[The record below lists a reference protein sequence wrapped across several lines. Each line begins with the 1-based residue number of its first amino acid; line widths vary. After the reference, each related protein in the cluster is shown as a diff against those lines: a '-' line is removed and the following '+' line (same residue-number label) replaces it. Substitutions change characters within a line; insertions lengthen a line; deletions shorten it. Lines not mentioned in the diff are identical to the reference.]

1 MGCLLLG
8 TEDGRLLV
16 LDPAGT
22 KVMHSWKAGG
32 VPAFLTVTGMH
43 HGCHAQDKGGAALNS
58 AAVAEQCID
67 GICSICLPACGQLPL
82 GVAQRMA
89 RQVASSLLW
98 SLTQQGCAHCSARL
112 CGVHLKA
119 KSALSQPPADSVTMQ
134 VFWRLTTSLP

>member
-22 KVMHSWKAGG
+22 RVMHSWKAGG

-43 HGCHAQDKGGAALNS
+43 HGCHAQAKGGAALNS

-67 GICSICLPACGQLPL
+67 GICSIMGSAACQHAVNCRSGLHSAWPAKW
-82 GVAQRMA
+82 A
-89 RQVASSLLW
+89 
-98 SLTQQGCAHCSARL
+98 AHC
-112 CGVHLKA
+112 CGHSPNRVVRT
-119 KSALSQPPADSVTMQ
+119 ALRASV
-134 VFWRLTTSLP
+134 VCI